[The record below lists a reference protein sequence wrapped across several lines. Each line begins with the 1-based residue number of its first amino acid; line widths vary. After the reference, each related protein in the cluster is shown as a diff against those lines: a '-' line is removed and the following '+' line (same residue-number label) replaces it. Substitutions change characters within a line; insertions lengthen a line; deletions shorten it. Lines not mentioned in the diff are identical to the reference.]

1 MLNVCATALKKNKT
15 VCDVLYK
22 KKERKTT
29 IELPDPTAITAWSI
43 SMLPKRL
50 YLLLLPAFAHT
61 TQKTHTVGEMPLV
74 KRRKGRRWRRVLD
87 MFQQRIILQAFF
99 YAETVAFD
107 WEFRRPQVVTV
118 TRRGCLRIT
127 DWEKKK
133 KKTMPRSQRW

>member
-1 MLNVCATALKKNKT
+1 M
-15 VCDVLYK
+15 LYK

-74 KRRKGRRWRRVLD
+74 KRGKGRRWRRVLD

-127 DWEKKK
+127 DWEKKNK
-133 KKTMPRSQRW
+133 KK